1 MILPAKPGNLSSRQH
16 KSLIEQDS
24 SSFGKAYFQLCQ
36 LYSFPVLTHVICHD
50 ASTLMLDVGRVHKDE
65 EWTPILMALKK
76 NRTLAS
82 ISVYSEASHLQP
94 RIREVGNRFQAGAGA
109 VKSIFR
115 ILPDI
120 MNGVRD
126 GLLYNPHLSTLDIS
140 GISLRESTLKVL
152 AHGLLNNTK
161 INYLSLSRCQI
172 GDSGIYILAPSLR
185 TIKQLRILDL
195 SGCALTEKGAHIVSA
210 FLKSLAVRRQADCWI
225 HSLRHSPMD
234 YEPSQTLFSSD
245 SAPKPLKRLIMCENE
260 LGDNGALPLFDL
272 LLEEVGLSALDL
284 QFNGLSEKSCEKALS
299 VLEVNQDLVVLD
311 LKNNDIGEWRRY
323 LNSGQHS
330 LALVASLLARNQRAK
345 AIASHKGDR
354 DLRALGKNQF
364 LRSILF
370 EEAAHSR
377 PLLQTQSSVRRFTIP
392 ATPMLFS
399 ARKKTAPGRQN
410 PTAAPPRPKILTSHP
425 GKTRM
430 VDAGVQTP
438 KLPEQQPN
446 RGAYPKKRVGWKEV
460 PEPTPASI
468 PRAEKMPK
476 AETAAGPFRSDADKT
491 EEYFKRVVLPFGL
504 DVPSVPIPVVSP
516 HPLLL
521 ENADLRKQISVL
533 ENAMRAMQGPQ
544 KPSSIRTVSRE
555 QPERPILSKNMDRC
569 EVSAPVVIQ
578 GTLKEA
584 PTNIDEMIGM
594 LQRSVESFHK
604 VLDQIEISS

>member
-82 ISVYSEASHLQP
+82 ISRSGSCEINIQNPARYN
-94 RIREVGNRFQAGAGA
+94 EVRACHAYC
-109 VKSIFR
+109 S
-115 ILPDI
+115 
-120 MNGVRD
+120 GVRD

-210 FLKSLAVRRQADCWI
+210 FLKADCWI

-330 LALVASLLARNQRAK
+330 LALIASLLARNQRAK

-392 ATPMLFS
+392 ATPMLFP
-399 ARKKTAPGRQN
+399 ARKKTTPGRQK
-410 PTAAPPRPKILTSHP
+410 PTAAPPRPKILTPHP
-425 GKTRM
+425 GKTKM

-460 PEPTPASI
+460 PESTPASI
-468 PRAEKMPK
+468 PRAEKVPK

-504 DVPSVPIPVVSP
+504 DVPSVPISVVSP

-533 ENAMRAMQGPQ
+533 ENAIRAMQGPQ
-544 KPSSIRTVSRE
+544 EPSSIRTVSRE
-555 QPERPILSKNMDRC
+555 QAERPILSKNMDRC